1 MAFSNADKNVCVN
14 PENSHIFYNNW
25 RSPPKM
31 AQRGEGVY
39 LYDENG
45 KRYMDAIGGM
55 FVVTV
60 GHGVN
65 EIADAIAEQARTL
78 CFANRAQFTNE
89 PQERLADMVIDMAP
103 EGMDRVYF
111 VTSGSTANE
120 IAIQITREY
129 HIERGNTGKY
139 KIISLWHNYHGMS
152 IGTLSLSGN
161 LATQRFMNMEPYLLN
176 FPRIQPPYCYQCP
189 FKLKYPGCG
198 LACVDDLERTIEQE
212 GPDSIAAF
220 LVTPIIAGTAGAIV
234 PPPDYFP
241 RIREI
246 CDRYDILLID
256 DEVVTG
262 FGRLGK
268 NFGIDLWNITPDLI
282 TAAKT
287 MASGYAPL
295 GAVIAHKKIW
305 KTFTEG
311 GRSRLILLLTHAGH
325 PISCAAGLAV
335 QKYIKEHDLVERCA
349 QTGAYLKSKLL
360 ALAER
365 EPIVGDVRG
374 EGLFLGVEF
383 VQDRETHAPF
393 PRSMQL
399 MEKVVQAASAQGLI
413 ISGRFGIGT
422 KMDGDHLSIAP
433 PFIIS
438 ESECDELVAMLESS
452 IRQAKQKLNLA

>member
-1 MAFSNADKNVCVN
+1 MTPDD
-14 PENSHIFYNNW
+14 SHIFYNNW
-25 RSPPKM
+25 RGQPKM
-31 AQRGEGVY
+31 ATHGKGIY
-39 LYDENG
+39 LYDADG

-60 GHGVN
+60 GHGVE

-78 CFANRAQFTNE
+78 CFANRAQFTNQ
-89 PQERLADMVIDMAP
+89 PQEDLADLVIEMAP

-129 HIERGNTGKY
+129 HIERGNPSKH

-189 FKLKYPGCG
+189 FKLKYPSCEM
-198 LACVDDLERTIEQE
+198 ACVDDLERTIEQH

-220 LVTPIIAGTAGAIV
+220 MVSPIIAGTAGAIV
-234 PPPDYFP
+234 PPAEYFQ
-241 RIREI
+241 RVREI

-268 NFGIDLWNITPDLI
+268 NFGIDHWGITPDII

-295 GAVIAHKKIW
+295 GAVITHEKIW

-311 GRSRLILLLTHAGH
+311 TRNRLILLLTHAGH
-325 PISCAAGLAV
+325 PISCATGLAV
-335 QKYIKEHDLVERCA
+335 QKYIQKHKLIEQCA
-349 QTGAYLKSKLL
+349 EMGAYLKSGLI
-360 ALAER
+360 ALAGR
-365 EPIVGDVRG
+365 EPLIGDVRG
-374 EGLFLGVEF
+374 VGLFLGIEF

-393 PRSMQL
+393 PRSVQL
-399 MEKVVQAASAQGLI
+399 MEKVVQAASSRGLI
-413 ISGRFGIGT
+413 IAGRFGIGT
-422 KMDGDHLSIAP
+422 KMDGDHISICP
-433 PFIIS
+433 PYTIS
-438 ESECDELVAMLESS
+438 KEECDELISLFEAS
-452 IRQAKQKLNLA
+452 IQHARQQLNLVAEA

>member
-1 MAFSNADKNVCVN
+1 MNS
-14 PENSHIFYNNW
+14 ENSHIFFNNW

-31 AQRGEGVY
+31 AKRGEGVY
-39 LYDENG
+39 LYDEDG
-45 KRYMDAIGGM
+45 KRYLDGIGGM

-60 GHGVN
+60 GHGVS

-89 PQERLADMVIDMAP
+89 PQERLADLVIDMAP

-120 IAIQITREY
+120 IAIQIVREY
-129 HIERGNTGKY
+129 HIERGNPGKY
-139 KIISLWHNYHGMS
+139 KVISWWHNYHGMS

-189 FKLKYPGCG
+189 FKQKYPSCE

-220 LVTPIIAGTAGAIV
+220 MVTPIIAGTGGAIV
-234 PPPDYFP
+234 PPPEYFS
-241 RIREI
+241 RVREI
-246 CDRYDILLID
+246 CDRYDILLVD

-268 NFGIDLWNITPDLI
+268 NFGIDHWKVTPDII
-282 TAAKT
+282 TASKT

-295 GAVIAHKKIW
+295 GAVIVHEHIW

-311 GRSRLILLLTHAGH
+311 RRNRLILLLTHAGH

-335 QKYIKEHDLVERCA
+335 QNYIIKHNLVERCA
-349 QTGAYLKSKLL
+349 QVGQYLKRKLQ
-360 ALAER
+360 ALAEG
-365 EPIVGDVRG
+365 EPIIGDVRG
-374 EGLFLGVEF
+374 EGLFLGIEF
-383 VQDRETHAPF
+383 VRDRETHEPF
-393 PRSMQL
+393 PRSMGL
-399 MEKVVQAASAQGLI
+399 MEKVVQGASARGLI
-413 ISGRFGIGT
+413 LSGRFGIGT
-422 KMDGDHLSIAP
+422 KMEGDHLSIAP
-433 PFIIS
+433 PYIIT
-438 ESECDELVAMLESS
+438 ESECDELVTILKLS
-452 IRQAKQKLNLA
+452 IQQAKQALNLV